1 MKKFIFGG
9 FALLVLS
16 SFSAPNEKLVKEVF
30 QSQNCCT
37 VNVRFEGQLVERFTS
52 CGRAAPCAD
61 AASQTCSF
69 IESRGGTCPGLNRP
83 AVEEIAPF

>member
-1 MKKFIFGG
+1 MKNFILGG
-9 FALLVLS
+9 IALLVLS
-16 SFSAPNEKLVKEVF
+16 SFSTPNEKLIEKDDQ
-30 QSQNCCT
+30 QSNCCT